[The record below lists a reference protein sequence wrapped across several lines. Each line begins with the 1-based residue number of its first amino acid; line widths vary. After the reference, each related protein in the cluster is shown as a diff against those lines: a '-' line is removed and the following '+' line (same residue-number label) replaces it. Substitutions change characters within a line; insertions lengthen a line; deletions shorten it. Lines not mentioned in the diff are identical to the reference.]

1 MAKYKGG
8 MPIGGGNMNNM
19 IRQAQKMQEQMMKIQ
34 EEAEEKQVSASA
46 GGGAVTVTV
55 SGKKQ
60 IVEIKI
66 SPEAVD
72 PDDVETL
79 EDLIMAATNEAMRQ
93 AEEMMT
99 QAMSKVTGGMNIPG
113 LF

>member
-1 MAKYKGG
+1 MAKYRGG
-8 MPIGGGNMNNM
+8 MPMGGGNMNNM

>member
-8 MPIGGGNMNNM
+8 MPMGGGNMNNM